1 MALACGSSLSI
12 RAAVV
17 QRDTA
22 SLSSSRLCEN
32 VVSRVKIGAS
42 SSSSRSTA
50 PPRRL
55 RVQAQASDVAV
66 SQDLIKSTQVKEKL
80 PVVNSHNEWSLLEE
94 VIVGTVE
101 GASFC
106 PLHIAEK
113 QVVKKQYWDM
123 FNSKAGQPFP
133 AELIANAAKELDYLA
148 EVLYKEG
155 VKVRRPS
162 VPNPDDFS
170 KSFKTPD
177 FECQSGL
184 YAAMPRDV
192 LIVVGNEIIEAP
204 MGWRSRF
211 FEYRAYR
218 KLIKEYFR
226 EGAKWTA
233 APKPQM
239 SDELYVSES
248 EFEGKDQP
256 GDWATTEFEP
266 IFDAA
271 EFMRF
276 GKDIFTQRSGV
287 TNYTGIQWMQ
297 RNIGDDYRIHILD
310 FQTGPDTMHLDA
322 DFVPLA
328 PGKLLLNPDRPCTT
342 GPLHSTFT
350 YKGKTLDLHL
360 PEMFKGWEIF
370 QAATPELS
378 PAKNPL
384 YFTSPWIAT
393 ANVLSIDENRVL
405 VEAHETECINAFK
418 AWGFTPVPVP
428 LRNFMALGG
437 SFHCATVDV
446 RRQSKLESYF

>member
-1 MALACGSSLSI
+1 MATLSMRTVAI
-12 RAAVV
+12 KG
-17 QRDTA
+17 DTA
-22 SLSSSRLCEN
+22 SLSSSRSIEN
-32 VVSRVKIGAS
+32 PVVSRVRVPTSAS
-42 SSSSRSTA
+42 A
-50 PPRRL
+50 PRRRL
-55 RVQAQASDVAV
+55 QVQAQAAEIVVSEDVA
-66 SQDLIKSTQVKEKL
+66 KSTQESKF

-101 GASFC
+101 GATFC

-113 QVVKKQYWDM
+113 IVVKKQYWDM
-123 FNSKAGQPFP
+123 AGGPFP
-133 AELIANAAKELDYLA
+133 PELIANAAKELDYLA
-148 EVLYKEG
+148 EVLTKEG
-155 VKVRRPS
+155 VKVRRPN
-162 VPNPDDFS
+162 VPSPDEFS

-204 MGWRSRF
+204 MAWRSRW

-239 SDELYVSES
+239 SDELYVDL
-248 EFEGKDQP
+248 EGKDQP

-297 RNIGDDYRIHILD
+297 RNLGDDYRIHILD

-350 YKGKTLDLHL
+350 YKGKSLDLHL

-405 VEAHETECINAFK
+405 VEAHETECIKAFK